1 MSTDIWAKREV
12 ELAKNEAL
20 KSGADN
26 CSAHYICECLNS
38 ALKAFNSLR
47 EDGHSGASMEQ
58 MLMFLQRLV
67 RGLPLTPIDEDTT
80 WVKSSVSESGTITY
94 QCARMTS
101 LFKDVDREGNITYSD
116 VNRVVCVNKDDLKA
130 PVWYNGFVS
139 KIVNSIYPI
148 KFPYYTSSDPIIAYV
163 SEHTTSVTEDFDT
176 MCIDSV
182 KLDNGETVELK
193 RFFKE
198 DPNINS
204 WVEIDE
210 EEYNRRVEIEKTLNK

>member
-20 KSGADN
+20 KSGSDN

-38 ALKAFNSLR
+38 ALKAFNSLC

-58 MLMFLQRLV
+58 MLIFLQRLV

-101 LFKDVDREGNITYSD
+101 LFKDVDREGNISYSD
-116 VNRVVCVNKDDLKA
+116 VNRVVCVNKDDPHA

-163 SEHTTSVTEDFDT
+163 SEHTTSLSEDFDT

-182 KLDNGETVELK
+182 KLNNGETVELK

-198 DPNINS
+198 DLNINS

>member
-1 MSTDIWAKREV
+1 MSVDIWAKREV

-20 KSGADN
+20 KSGSDN
-26 CSAHYICECLNS
+26 CSTHYICECLNS
-38 ALKAFNSLR
+38 ALKAFNSLI
-47 EDGHSGASMEQ
+47 EDGHSGASVEQ
-58 MLMFLQRLV
+58 TLMFLQRLV
-67 RGLPLTPIDEDTT
+67 RRLPLTPIDEDTT
-80 WVKSSVSESGTITY
+80 WVKSNVSESGTITY

-101 LFKDVDREGNITYSD
+101 LFKDGDREGNITYSD

-139 KIVNSIYPI
+139 KVVNSIYPI
-148 KFPYYTSSDPIIAYV
+148 KFPYYTSTDPIIAYV
-163 SEHTTSVTEDFDT
+163 SEHTTSLSEDFDT

-182 KLDNGETVELK
+182 KLNNGETVEVK

-198 DPNINS
+198 DTNGNS

-210 EEYNRRVEIEKTLNK
+210 QEYNSRVEIEKTLSK

>member
-38 ALKAFNSLR
+38 ALKAFNSLC
-47 EDGHSGASMEQ
+47 EDGHSGASVEQ
-58 MLMFLQRLV
+58 TLMFLQRLV
-67 RGLPLTPIDEDTT
+67 RGLPLTPLDEDTI
-80 WVKSSVSESGTITY
+80 WVKSAISESGTVTY
-94 QCARMTS
+94 QCARMTG
-101 LFKDVDREGNITYSD
+101 LFKDVDKEGNITYTD
-116 VNRVVCVNKDDLKA
+116 VHRVVCVNKDDPHA

-139 KIVNSIYPI
+139 KIINSIYPI

-163 SEHTTSVTEDFDT
+163 SEHTTSLSEDFDT

-182 KLDNGETVELK
+182 KLDNGETVDVK

-198 DPNINS
+198 DTNINS

-210 EEYNRRVEIEKTLNK
+210 EEYNSRVEIEKTLNK

>member
-20 KSGADN
+20 KSGSDN

-38 ALKAFNSLR
+38 ALKAFNSLI
-47 EDGHSGASMEQ
+47 EDGHSGASVEQ
-58 MLMFLQRLV
+58 TLMFLQRLV
-67 RGLPLTPIDEDTT
+67 RGLPLTPIDEDTI
-80 WVKSSVSESGTITY
+80 WVKSAISESGTVTY
-94 QCARMTS
+94 QCARMTG
-101 LFKDVDREGNITYSD
+101 LFKDVDKEGKITYSD
-116 VNRVVCVNKDDLKA
+116 VHRVVCVNKDDLKA

-163 SEHTTSVTEDFDT
+163 CEHTTSVTEDFDT
-176 MCIDSV
+176 MCVDSV
-182 KLDNGETVELK
+182 KLNNGETVELK

-198 DPNINS
+198 DTDSNS

>member
-1 MSTDIWAKREV
+1 MSLDIWAKREV

-20 KSGADN
+20 KSGSDN

-38 ALKAFNSLR
+38 ALKAFNSLT
-47 EDGHSGASMEQ
+47 EDGHSGASVEQ
-58 MLMFLQRLV
+58 TLMFLQRLV
-67 RGLPLTPIDEDTT
+67 RGFPLTPIDEDTT
-80 WVKSSVSESGTITY
+80 WVKSNVSESGTITY

-116 VNRVVCVNKDDLKA
+116 VHRVVCVDKDDPHA

-163 SEHTTSVTEDFDT
+163 SEHTASVNEDFDT

-204 WVEIDE
+204 WVEIDA

>member
-101 LFKDVDREGNITYSD
+101 LFKDVDKEGNITYSD
-116 VNRVVCVNKDDLKA
+116 VNRVVCVNKDDSHA

>member
-20 KSGADN
+20 KSGSDN
-26 CSAHYICECLNS
+26 CSTHYICECLNS

-80 WVKSSVSESGTITY
+80 WVKSSVSESGTTTY

-116 VNRVVCVNKDDLKA
+116 VHRVVCVNKDDLQA

-176 MCIDSV
+176 ICIDSV
-182 KLDNGETVELK
+182 KIDNGETVDVK

-198 DPNINS
+198 DTDSNS

-210 EEYNRRVEIEKTLNK
+210 EEYTSRVEIEKTLNK

>member
-20 KSGADN
+20 KSGSDN

-38 ALKAFNSLR
+38 ALKAFSSLR

-80 WVKSSVSESGTITY
+80 WVKSNVSESGTVTY

-116 VNRVVCVNKDDLKA
+116 VNRVVCVNKDDSHA
-130 PVWYNGFVS
+130 SVWYNGFVS

-198 DPNINS
+198 DTNTNS

>member
-20 KSGADN
+20 KSGSDN
-26 CSAHYICECLNS
+26 CSTHYICECLNS

-58 MLMFLQRLV
+58 TLMFLQRLV
-67 RGLPLTPIDEDTT
+67 RRLPLTPIDEDTT
-80 WVKSSVSESGTITY
+80 WVKSNVSESGIVTY

-116 VNRVVCVNKDDLKA
+116 VHRVVCVNKDDLKA

-139 KIVNSIYPI
+139 KVVNSIYPI
-148 KFPYYTSSDPIIAYV
+148 KFPYYTSTDPIIAYV
-163 SEHTTSVTEDFDT
+163 SEHTTSLSEDFDT

-182 KLDNGETVELK
+182 KLDNGETAELK

>member
-116 VNRVVCVNKDDLKA
+116 VNRVVCVNKDDPHA

-139 KIVNSIYPI
+139 RVVNSIYPI

-163 SEHTTSVTEDFDT
+163 SEHTTSVTEGFDT

-182 KLDNGETVELK
+182 KLNSGETIEVK

>member
-38 ALKAFNSLR
+38 ALKAFNSLC

-101 LFKDVDREGNITYSD
+101 LFKDVDKEGNITYSD
-116 VNRVVCVNKDDLKA
+116 VNRVVCVNKDDSHA

-139 KIVNSIYPI
+139 KIINSIYPI

-182 KLDNGETVELK
+182 KLNNGETVEVK
-193 RFFKE
+193 KFFKE
-198 DPNINS
+198 DTNTNS

-210 EEYNRRVEIEKTLNK
+210 EEYNSRVEIEKTLSK

>member
-20 KSGADN
+20 KSGSDN
-26 CSAHYICECLNS
+26 CSTHYICECLNS

-116 VNRVVCVNKDDLKA
+116 VHRVVCVDKDDPQA
-130 PVWYNGFVS
+130 PGWYNGFVS
-139 KIVNSIYPI
+139 KIINSIYPI

-182 KLDNGETVELK
+182 KLDNGETVDVK

-198 DPNINS
+198 DTDSNS

-210 EEYNRRVEIEKTLNK
+210 EEYTSRVEIEKTLNK

>member
-20 KSGADN
+20 KSRADN

-80 WVKSSVSESGTITY
+80 WVKSNVSESGTVTY

-116 VNRVVCVNKDDLKA
+116 VNRVVCVNKDDSHA

-163 SEHTTSVTEDFDT
+163 SEHTTSLSEDFDT

>member
-116 VNRVVCVNKDDLKA
+116 VNRVVCVNKDDPQA

-139 KIVNSIYPI
+139 RVVNSIYPI

-163 SEHTTSVTEDFDT
+163 SKHTTSLSEDFDT

>member
-1 MSTDIWAKREV
+1 MSLDIWAKREV

-20 KSGADN
+20 KSGSDN
-26 CSAHYICECLNS
+26 CSTHYICECLNS
-38 ALKAFNSLR
+38 ALKAFNSLC

-58 MLMFLQRLV
+58 TLMFLQRLV
-67 RGLPLTPIDEDTT
+67 RRFPLTPIDEDTT

-116 VNRVVCVNKDDLKA
+116 VNRVVCVNKDDLQA

-148 KFPYYTSSDPIIAYV
+148 KFPYYPSSDPIIAYV
-163 SEHTTSVTEDFDT
+163 SEHTTSLKEDFDT
-176 MCIDSV
+176 ICIDSV
-182 KLDNGETVELK
+182 KLDNGETVDVK

-198 DPNINS
+198 DTDSNS
-204 WVEIDE
+204 WVEIDK
-210 EEYNRRVEIEKTLNK
+210 EEYTSRVEIEKALSK

>member
-20 KSGADN
+20 KLGSDN

-67 RGLPLTPIDEDTT
+67 RGFPLTPIDEDTT

-94 QCARMTS
+94 QCARMTG
-101 LFKDVDREGNITYSD
+101 LFKDVEREGNITYSD
-116 VNRVVCVNKDDLKA
+116 VNRVVCVNKDDSHA

-210 EEYNRRVEIEKTLNK
+210 EEYNSRVEIEKTLNK

>member
-20 KSGADN
+20 KLGSDN

-67 RGLPLTPIDEDTT
+67 RGFPLTPIDEDTT

-101 LFKDVDREGNITYSD
+101 LFKDVDKEGNITYTD
-116 VNRVVCVNKDDLKA
+116 VHRVVCVNKDDLKA

-163 SEHTTSVTEDFDT
+163 SKHTTSLSEDFDT

>member
-116 VNRVVCVNKDDLKA
+116 VHRVVCVNKDDLQA

>member
-1 MSTDIWAKREV
+1 MSLDIWAKREV

-20 KSGADN
+20 KSGSDN

-38 ALKAFNSLR
+38 ALKAFNSLT
-47 EDGHSGASMEQ
+47 EDGHSGASVEQ
-58 MLMFLQRLV
+58 TLMFLQRLV
-67 RGLPLTPIDEDTT
+67 RRLPLTPIDEDTT
-80 WVKSSVSESGTITY
+80 WVKSNVSESGTITY

-116 VNRVVCVNKDDLKA
+116 VHRVVCVDKDDPQA

-139 KIVNSIYPI
+139 RVVNSIYPI

-163 SEHTTSVTEDFDT
+163 SEHTTSVTEGFDT

-182 KLDNGETVELK
+182 KLNSGETVDVK

>member
-1 MSTDIWAKREV
+1 MSLDIWAKREV

-20 KSGADN
+20 KSGSDN
-26 CSAHYICECLNS
+26 CSTHYICECLNS
-38 ALKAFNSLR
+38 ALKAFNSLI
-47 EDGHSGASMEQ
+47 EDGHSGASVEQ
-58 MLMFLQRLV
+58 TLMFLQRLV
-67 RGLPLTPIDEDTT
+67 RRLPLTPIDEDTT
-80 WVKSSVSESGTITY
+80 WVKSNVSESGTITY

-116 VNRVVCVNKDDLKA
+116 VNRVVCVNKDDPHA

-139 KIVNSIYPI
+139 RVVNSIYPI

-163 SEHTTSVTEDFDT
+163 SEHTTSVTENFDT

-182 KLDNGETVELK
+182 KLNSGETVEVK

-210 EEYNRRVEIEKTLNK
+210 EEYNRRVEIEKTLSK

>member
-20 KSGADN
+20 KSRSDN

-38 ALKAFNSLR
+38 ALKAFNSLI
-47 EDGHSGASMEQ
+47 EDGHSGASVEQ
-58 MLMFLQRLV
+58 TLMFLQRLV
-67 RGLPLTPIDEDTT
+67 RRLPLTPIDEDTT
-80 WVKSSVSESGTITY
+80 WVKSNVSESGTITY

-116 VNRVVCVNKDDLKA
+116 VHRVVCVDKDDPHA

-163 SEHTTSVTEDFDT
+163 SKHTTSLSEDFDT

-198 DPNINS
+198 DPSINS